1 MHRPSRENGHQ
12 HSPHFQFREELAIF
26 LMDLQPP
33 TLPTLPTIPIDQIPH
48 QGRGQAKHG
57 VVPSKMGIKAG
68 YCAVCQAKGKRRHT
82 YHMKRKALSELS
94 GNSRRL
100 HTPRTTF
107 GCLICGVFI
116 CKEGRCWE
124 SHLAEMA

>member
-1 MHRPSRENGHQ
+1 MHVINNAPTKSREHQ
-12 HSPHFQFREELAIF
+12 SLNAFNLSNS
-26 LMDLQPP
+26 
-33 TLPTLPTIPIDQIPH
+33 T
-48 QGRGQAKHG
+48 
-57 VVPSKMGIKAG
+57 SKMGIKAG

-116 CKEGRCWE
+116 CKKGVAG
-124 SHLAEMA
+124 SHIWLKWLK